1 MKAFK
6 CSKCGNT
13 SYSSAD
19 IEQQKNTR
27 CPCCGADMRKCASQ
41 MPEPI
46 KEIMRRVRSPDEDIC
61 VMCGSTILEGRMV
74 CAECE
79 ADHNHAINKNNV

>member
-6 CSKCGNT
+6 CSKCSEI

-27 CPCCGADMRKCASQ
+27 CPYCGTYMLKSAADI
-41 MPEPI
+41 PEPVRD
-46 KEIMRRVRSPDEDIC
+46 IMRRVRSLDEDIC
-61 VMCGSTILEGRMV
+61 VMCGSHVPEGRMV

-79 ADHNHAINKNNV
+79 EGSKKEE